1 MRRVDLKTSEKL
13 NTSLIPLRGG
23 FVWPGNLPLK
33 FKIKEQFITP
43 LLKKLSEKLSEKFS
57 LSNFNQN

>member
-1 MRRVDLKTSEKL
+1 MEENTIIYETLPNIVRRVDLKTSEKL

-33 FKIKEQFITP
+33 FK
-43 LLKKLSEKLSEKFS
+43 
-57 LSNFNQN
+57 